1 MPSFQEKRRYR
12 RFKLQYPVDVLFR
25 SENLIS
31 TVEAF
36 SRDVSAGGL
45 LLEAPRLIPPHSKV
59 SFVMSLQGPMLP
71 SIKLMGEG
79 EVVRVAPCAAVDRFV
94 IAVEC
99 KNPITQIQPSLP
111 SELS

>member
-12 RFKLQYPVDVLFR
+12 RFKLQYPVHVLFR
-25 SENLIS
+25 SQDLIA
-31 TVEAF
+31 TVDAL

-45 LLEAPRLIPPHSKV
+45 LLEAPTLIPPHSAV
-59 SFVMSLQGPMLP
+59 SFVISLHGPMLP
-71 SIKLMGEG
+71 AVELTGEG
-79 EVVRVAPCAAVDRFV
+79 EVVRVEPGAAVDRFV

-99 KNPITQIQPSLP
+99 KNPITQIQPYLP